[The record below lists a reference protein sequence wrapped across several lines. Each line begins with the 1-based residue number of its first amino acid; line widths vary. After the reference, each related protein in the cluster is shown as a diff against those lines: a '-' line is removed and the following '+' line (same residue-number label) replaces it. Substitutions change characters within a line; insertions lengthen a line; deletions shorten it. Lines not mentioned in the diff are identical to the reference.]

1 MRATSAITRVHLINS
16 SKTSAKQPLIAKMF
30 HPFKEI
36 MVAEANVIIH
46 IYPSLALIA
55 MVMKILKLKHKKT
68 ITRLT

>member
-1 MRATSAITRVHLINS
+1 
-16 SKTSAKQPLIAKMF
+16 MF